1 MSAGGAGRLKA
12 IEDVQGAGVG
22 DGALMVAPSEA
33 ALELKRSV
41 NRHFHPFMCSH
52 QRLKRA
58 TDIRTS
64 SASTCG
70 PSLRACVRACVHFRR

>member
-22 DGALMVAPSEA
+22 DGALVVAPSEA